1 MPPAGVGTGAGAAA
15 GPGIARQAAGTPL
28 RGSLAAGQGWV
39 LRVGKGAWRGMRPV
53 TPVTLVAVPFL
64 PEGAHPSELWRQR
77 MAAAGLWREGAQL
90 QQAGISQPAARRLHS
105 RHLAA
110 KVLEKKGNRIAPQL
124 REGEVDGWAGN
135 AFAWQACLLQLR
147 FHAIHTAAGALAAPQ
162 WHAIPQQQTPWQRP
176 SACGQAGLALPCP
189 HPNPSLPPPPAPHLE
204 GRAAGPQWA
213 HWTAQCSHPRAGGG
227 PPGTAAPGA

>member
-28 RGSLAAGQGWV
+28 RCSLAAGQGWV

-64 PEGAHPSELWRQR
+64 PEGAHRSELWRQR

-90 QQAGISQPAARRLHS
+90 QQAGISRPAARRLHS

-110 KVLEKKGNRIAPQL
+110 KVLEKKGNRIALQL

-162 WHAIPQQQTPWQRP
+162 WHAIHTAAGALAAPQCMRAGRTGPTLP
-176 SACGQAGLALPCP
+176 SPQP
-189 HPNPSLPPPPAPHLE
+189 LPPSPA
-204 GRAAGPQWA
+204 R
-213 HWTAQCSHPRAGGG
+213 TSSRR
-227 PPGTAAPGA
+227 